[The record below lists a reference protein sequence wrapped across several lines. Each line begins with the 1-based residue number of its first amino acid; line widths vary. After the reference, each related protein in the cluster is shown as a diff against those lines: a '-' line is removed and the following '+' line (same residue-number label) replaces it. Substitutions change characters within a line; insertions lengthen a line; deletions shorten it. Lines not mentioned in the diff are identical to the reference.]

1 MYSIEN
7 ENVVAQV
14 LRNAYIGTS
23 MLTVMARQQNNARP
37 QEACVIANQKCEDA
51 LQHFELSEE
60 LDLPSAKIL
69 LNSISRLARDLW
81 NIQMTSTGEK
91 INLRIVNDI
100 AIAERHIEAPEMAN
114 AIEQPANLEYFVA
127 DLRGEFK
134 TTESLS
140 PYLAMLARNDEAL
153 TTEGLRAATQLSD
166 KLRNIEATNLQPP
179 VVEKPVSL
187 KGAALP
193 TRSCKTSKLPNKEPK
208 LSTIQEFETWISDI
222 AKAGGLPDATVVND
236 TLNECEKAPWKA
248 KDHAEHLVER
258 WASQFKNMP
267 EDWVKDASKR
277 LVRSACSTEFDTL
290 NDTAVDR
297 VRKTLSAFNVQAPA
311 VEVLVKDKPA
321 SPEAGSEIVDALDSK
336 SIDDLMNRKE
346 HLLEELDQIE
356 EAIENRSNAFSCSS
370 N

>member
-1 MYSIEN
+1 
-7 ENVVAQV
+7 
-14 LRNAYIGTS
+14 
-23 MLTVMARQQNNARP
+23 
-37 QEACVIANQKCEDA
+37 
-51 LQHFELSEE
+51 
-60 LDLPSAKIL
+60 
-69 LNSISRLARDLW
+69 
-81 NIQMTSTGEK
+81 
-91 INLRIVNDI
+91 
-100 AIAERHIEAPEMAN
+100 
-114 AIEQPANLEYFVA
+114 
-127 DLRGEFK
+127 
-134 TTESLS
+134 
-140 PYLAMLARNDEAL
+140 
-153 TTEGLRAATQLSD
+153 LSD

-208 LSTIQEFETWISDI
+208 LSTIQELETWISDI

-248 KDHAEHLVER
+248 NDHAEHLVER

-297 VRKTLSAFNVQAPA
+297 VRKTLSVFNVQAPA
-311 VEVLVKDKPA
+311 VEVLVEEKPS
-321 SPEAGSEIVDALDSK
+321 SPEVGNETTIDVLDLK
-336 SIDDLMNRKE
+336 SIDTLMDRREK
-346 HLLEELDQIE
+346 LLQELDQIE
-356 EAIENRSNAFSCSS
+356 EAIEKRSNAFSCSS